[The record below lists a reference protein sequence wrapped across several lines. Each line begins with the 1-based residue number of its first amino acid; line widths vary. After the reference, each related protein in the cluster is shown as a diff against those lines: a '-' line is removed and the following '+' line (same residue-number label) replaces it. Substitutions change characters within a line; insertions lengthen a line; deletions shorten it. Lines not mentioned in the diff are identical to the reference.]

1 VDRTHRLHKESTMNR
16 RDLLKAGLAGLAFG
30 AAGFPFGWAA
40 RAADKKPKLLMY
52 TRSQGFEHSCIKRG
66 KNNEL
71 SHAEK
76 IVTDLGDKHGFEV
89 TCTKDGQEFLPETI
103 GKYDAFLFETTG
115 DLTKDGG
122 DNQRPMPPEGKTAL
136 LKAIADGKGFVGC
149 HCASD
154 TFHSKGHNQGKQ
166 RVEQKGDD
174 IDPYIRMLGGEF
186 ISHGSQQK
194 AWMRLTDDK
203 FPGTDGLK
211 DFALLEEWYSLK
223 NFAPDLHV
231 ILVQDTEGMKKTGGD
246 VDYARPNYP
255 AAWARMHHKGR
266 VFFTSMGHRD
276 DVWKNDI
283 FQQLLIGGLNWSLGR
298 VEAKLEPNLEKV
310 TPKARE
316 MPPKR

>member
-1 VDRTHRLHKESTMNR
+1 
-16 RDLLKAGLAGLAFG
+16 
-30 AAGFPFGWAA
+30 
-40 RAADKKPKLLMY
+40 
-52 TRSQGFEHSCIKRG
+52 
-66 KNNEL
+66 
-71 SHAEK
+71 
-76 IVTDLGDKHGFEV
+76 
-89 TCTKDGQEFLPETI
+89 
-103 GKYDAFLFETTG
+103 
-115 DLTKDGG
+115 
-122 DNQRPMPPEGKTAL
+122 
-136 LKAIADGKGFVGC
+136 
-149 HCASD
+149 
-154 TFHSKGHNQGKQ
+154 
-166 RVEQKGDD
+166 
-174 IDPYIRMLGGEF
+174 MLGGEF